1 MTKKERRQVIAANFN
16 VDPEPVNKYD
26 PEVAYQNRIRCK
38 PVPDY
43 AMYIHRNEDNL
54 QPKGFNFDAD
64 MFENLIS
71 CYATYEM
78 IPVMLRTTIS
88 KLDEFCRI
96 VYNMPYK
103 ETYTFF
109 NYASKLAMNRA
120 FENLAKCGNTTAQ
133 SITAKHMLGYKDD
146 SDLNSNVSITFSG
159 LDKDDL
165 NKGGFRVEVK
175 KNDEE

>member
-1 MTKKERRQVIAANFN
+1 MKKEERRQVIAANFN
-16 VDPEPVNKYD
+16 VDPEPVNHYD
-26 PEVAYQNRIRCK
+26 PEVAFQNRVRCK
-38 PVPDY
+38 PVQDY
-43 AMYIHRNEDNL
+43 SMYIKRDENNL

-78 IPVMLRTTIS
+78 VPVMLRTTIS
-88 KLDEFCRI
+88 KLDDFCKI

-103 ETYTFF
+103 EAYLFF

-146 SDLNSNVSITFSG
+146 TDLSGSINISFSG
-159 LDKDDL
+159 IKPEPND
-165 NKGGFRVEVK
+165 GGFRVEVK
-175 KNDEE
+175 KDDKE